1 MYHLIYDPSDDD
13 DDAYMIASEDDT
25 YLTHGYPSIVELF
38 EEIDDNIADP
48 VNDTP
53 FFEWQ
58 ADWISFKI
66 LISFPSLP
74 TFEQIQA
81 QHPEL
86 LI

>member
-1 MYHLIYDPSDDD
+1 MYHLIYDPSYD
-13 DDAYMIASEDDT
+13 DDAYLIASEDDT
-25 YLTHGYPSIVELF
+25 YLTRWYPSIVELF

-48 VNDTP
+48 VDDTP
-53 FFEWQ
+53 FFEGQ